1 MSQGLTIE
9 QIRMHHQ
16 HNAVLQKVVN
26 SINGLTETL
35 KDLAGT
41 KEEANNKAY
50 VILTEHTNGEEGD
63 VTVECPGVYKARESA
78 EIALRNAFVYFE
90 GSGGFGKGEQLRILE
105 ENPWRIVCDNGM
117 GGYQR
122 MEFSILEREVN
133 S

>member
-1 MSQGLTIE
+1 MSHGMTIE
-9 QIRMHHQ
+9 QLRMHHQ
-16 HNAVLQKVVN
+16 HNAVLQKVAN

-35 KDLAGT
+35 KDLGGV
-41 KEEANNKAY
+41 KEEANDKAY
-50 VILTEHTNGEEGD
+50 VILTEHTNEGD

-90 GSGGFGKGEQLRILE
+90 GSGGFGAGEQLRILE

-133 S
+133 A

>member
-1 MSQGLTIE
+1 MIHELTIE
-9 QIRMHHQ
+9 KMRMHHQ
-16 HNAVLQKVVN
+16 HNEVLQKVAN
-26 SINGLTETL
+26 SITDLTKTL
-35 KDLAGT
+35 KDLAGV

-50 VILTEHTNGEEGD
+50 VILTEHTNEGD
-63 VTVECPGVYKARESA
+63 VTVECPGVYKKMESA

-90 GSGGFGKGEQLRILE
+90 GAGGFGKGEQLRILE

-122 MEFSILEREVN
+122 MEFSILEREVC

>member
-1 MSQGLTIE
+1 MSQGLTLE

-35 KDLAGT
+35 KDLAGA

-50 VILTEHTNGEEGD
+50 VILTEHTNEGD
-63 VTVECPGVYKARESA
+63 VTVECPGVYRARESA

>member
-35 KDLAGT
+35 KDLAGV

-50 VILTEHTNGEEGD
+50 VILTEHTNEGD

>member
-9 QIRMHHQ
+9 QLRMHHQ
-16 HNAVLQKVVN
+16 HNAVLQKVAN

-50 VILTEHTNGEEGD
+50 VILTEHTNEGD

-90 GSGGFGKGEQLRILE
+90 GDGGFGKGEQLRILE